1 MVLAG
6 AFRPVLGKVSTRSY
20 RRFLLVSMF
29 LFLICIYIKYLIL
42 SPYNFIYMIAYIYHG
57 GFIMSET
64 TIELI
69 SKMLGSISDGTI
81 GVVVSCV
88 LT

>member
-1 MVLAG
+1 M
-6 AFRPVLGKVSTRSY
+6 GKVSTRNHC
-20 RRFLLVSMF
+20 RFLLVSIF
-29 LFLICIYIKYLIL
+29 LLLICIYIKYLIL
-42 SPYNFIYMIAYIYHG
+42 SPYNFIYMITCIYNG

-81 GVVVSCV
+81 GFVVSGV

>member
-1 MVLAG
+1 M
-6 AFRPVLGKVSTRSY
+6 GKVSTRNY
-20 RRFLLVSMF
+20 YHFLLVLMF
-29 LFLICIYIKYLIL
+29 LLLICIYIKYLIL
-42 SPYNFIYMIAYIYHG
+42 SPYNIIYMISYVYSG

-69 SKMLGSISDGTI
+69 YKMLSPISDGII
-81 GVVVSCV
+81 GFVVSCV